1 MADQVLAM
9 LRGQLTN
16 IILGTIF
23 LFIGLAACSIAAIRR
38 RSGVRLFIW
47 LGIWSAMY
55 GVGLLI
61 QSPAVVAALPHS
73 IQITIPFANAVRSYL
88 TVVVGLAAFL
98 ELTLGKVRL
107 FIKFLIIAGIAVAF
121 AGIGWFVFGGS
132 DEKFIPYNTLVAV
145 SGLLVLV
152 PIVAVKKLSDR
163 FLVLL
168 NRHALAFGTLAF
180 ALEALWVNLSPSP

>member
-1 MADQVLAM
+1 MGDQVLAM
-9 LRGQLTN
+9 LRGQLIN

-61 QSPAVVAALPHS
+61 QSPAVVTALPHS
-73 IQITIPFANAVRSYL
+73 IQITIPFANTVRSYL

-107 FIKFLIIAGIAVAF
+107 FIKFLIFAGIAVAF
-121 AGIGWFVFGGS
+121 AGIGWFVLGGS
-132 DEKFIPYNTLVAV
+132 DQKFILYNTLVAV
-145 SGLLVLV
+145 GGLLVLSSYCCREETV
-152 PIVAVKKLSDR
+152 RQIHGSSQPPRSR
-163 FLVLL
+163 F
-168 NRHALAFGTLAF
+168 RHARFR
-180 ALEALWVNLSPSP
+180 P